1 MNASLAQK
9 GLEWMPTWERSVLDS
24 VMNLHYL
31 NQENYIPDSKTL
43 IRVNKG
49 MISSNVHIASKDSHF
64 LTLLDI
70 VQPFRLTDSMLIP
83 NVQEW
88 INKEHIFLAKS
99 LIKSIYGE
107 ENAKNWG
114 NYVRYLSK
122 EEVEKNFNADT
133 VICISLPPMY
143 EEYYAKPYPYCQVLI
158 IQKEERGCLPMY
170 FLYDEEGKK
179 NLDQHIIAMMSSL
192 RYGEEKPLLRK
203 LINEDVVFF
212 VPNPQ
217 QKKQNIIR

>member
-1 MNASLAQK
+1 
-9 GLEWMPTWERSVLDS
+9 MPVWERSVLDS
-24 VMNLHYL
+24 TMNLHYL
-31 NQENYIPDSKTL
+31 NQENYIPGSRTL
-43 IRVNKG
+43 RANSIK
-49 MISSNVHIASKDSHF
+49 SSNVYIASKDSHF

-83 NVQEW
+83 NVREW
-88 INKEHIFLAKS
+88 INKEHIFLVKN

-107 ENAKNWG
+107 ENARNWK
-114 NYVRYLSK
+114 NYVRYLPK
-122 EEVEKNFNADT
+122 EEVENFNADT

-143 EEYYAKPYPYCQVLI
+143 EEYYMKPYPYCRVLI

-179 NLDQHIIAMMSSL
+179 DLGKHITAMINSF

-203 LINEDVVFF
+203 LVNEDVLFF

-217 QKKQNIIR
+217 QKKQDLIR